1 MVKKFI
7 LGILVILVL
16 YSLIAWGISFIVQ
29 FSKNQIL
36 GLQISGI
43 LATVNVVIAF
53 LIIYLAK
60 DKEQANFAKIFLGG
74 MAVRLVAMIVFIFII
89 FRYSRADHFVFI
101 GSLFILYFVYQIWE
115 VYILNSSQK
124 KG

>member
-7 LGILVILVL
+7 LGILVILVS
-16 YSLIAWGISFIVQ
+16 YSLIAWGISFIAQ
-29 FSKNQIL
+29 FSENQIL

-60 DKEQANFAKIFLGG
+60 DIN
-74 MAVRLVAMIVFIFII
+74 
-89 FRYSRADHFVFI
+89 Y
-101 GSLFILYFVYQIWE
+101 
-115 VYILNSSQK
+115 
-124 KG
+124 